1 MMRVIGLFRELVW
14 PENARLPSIHAS
26 KGALAEDMVMPVL
39 MYLSMGTDVIDVM
52 EATRDPFDHA
62 KYISGGPSLTTDGEW
77 VWRYDLEHYVRLYR
91 LGLPEEF
98 LARVR
103 RVQTEP
109 VQKMSVKEVISEVL
123 DTYRAAEGGDPRAVL
138 Y

>member
-1 MMRVIGLFRELVW
+1 MRVIGLFRELVW

>member
-1 MMRVIGLFRELVW
+1 MRVIGLFRELVW

-26 KGALAEDMVMPVL
+26 MGALAEDMVMPVL
-39 MYLSMGTDVIDVM
+39 MYLSMGTDVFDVM